1 MTKQGRGTDFWW
13 LTPNEASKYKYL
25 YVCHQEPCS
34 DEPNSNKTPTSVPC
48 FHSFDKN
55 GNLSKSIMRYPPEFI
70 EQWREKFANINVF
83 RSLGLYIAEQDGD
96 KLIGPFVIDI
106 DRDCQSAKG
115 YVQNLDKALE
125 DTRRLVKEYLCK
137 FNKYDFRI
145 FFTGHKGFNIEVRPQ
160 ALDIISGTNQQQQ
173 FENKL
178 MDINRVFGCNK
189 TKRFADRFHE
199 YLRLHNS
206 INRFIANDGKELNRM
221 KFQLSLYELNSLG
234 VEEICRR
241 SEDLASDYL
250 TKRQAAQERPPTL
263 YIYSHPPSFKE
274 GEIPPHP

>member
-13 LTPNEASKYKYL
+13 LTPNEAIKYTYL
-25 YVCHQEPCS
+25 YVCHQEPYS

-55 GNLSKSIMRYPPEFI
+55 GNLSKSIMRYPLEFI

-83 RSLGLYIAEQDGD
+83 RSLSLFTTEQEGEE
-96 KLIGPFVIDI
+96 LLSPLVIDI
-106 DRDCQSAKG
+106 DRVEKTDKD
-115 YVQNLDKALE
+115 YIPNLDKALE
-125 DTRRLVKEYLCK
+125 DTRRLVKEYLCQL
-137 FNKYDFRI
+137 NKYDFRI

-160 ALDIISGTNQQQQ
+160 ALDIISGMNQRQQV
-173 FENKL
+173 ENEL
-178 MDINRVFGCNK
+178 ADINRVFGSNN
-189 TKRFADRFHE
+189 TERFVDRFHE

-206 INRFIANDGKELNRM
+206 INRFIANNGKELNRM

-241 SEDLASDYL
+241 SENLASDYL
-250 TKRQAAQERPPTL
+250 TQRQAP
-263 YIYSHPPSFKE
+263 
-274 GEIPPHP
+274 

>member
-1 MTKQGRGTDFWW
+1 VEGKAGGGAKGGSMIKQGRGTDFWW
-13 LTPNEASKYKYL
+13 LTSNEAIKYKYL

-34 DEPNSNKTPTSVPC
+34 DKPNSNKTPTSVPC

-55 GNLSKSIMRYPPEFI
+55 GNLSKSIMCYPLEFI

-83 RSLGLYIAEQDGD
+83 RSLSLFTTEQEGEE
-96 KLIGPFVIDI
+96 LLGPLVIDI
-106 DRDCQSAKG
+106 DREDETSKG

-160 ALDIISGTNQQQQ
+160 ALDITSGPNQREQ
-173 FENKL
+173 FKNKL
-178 MDINRVFGCNK
+178 TDINRVFRCNN
-189 TKRFADRFHE
+189 TERFVDKFHE

-221 KFQLSLYELNSLG
+221 RFQLSLYELNSLG
-234 VEEICRR
+234 MEEICRR
-241 SEDLASDYL
+241 SENLASDYL
-250 TKRQAAQERPPTL
+250 TKRQ
-263 YIYSHPPSFKE
+263 
-274 GEIPPHP
+274 GD